1 MNGSVAADGGNL
13 LMTEDERA
21 EVIQLDPLSS
31 AYIRP
36 FVGGED
42 LIQEKKRYCFW
53 LVDCPPDQLR
63 QMPAVIERLRLVRRM
78 REASSKAATRNKAR
92 IPSLFTENRQ
102 PKSGEYLAIPRTS
115 SERRDIL
122 PIGFLP
128 NTTIAANDL
137 QIVPNS
143 KLFHFGILSSLMHV
157 AWIKITA
164 GRLKSDYRYSALY
177 TYNTFP
183 WPEITTM
190 QEQKISELAQDIL
203 DTRIIFSSSTLADL
217 YDPDLMPPKLRK
229 AHQAL
234 DLAVDRLY
242 RKAPFASERE
252 RAEHLFGL
260 YEKMVAPI
268 EAAAKATVRKKRAAT
283 AESKARR

>member
-1 MNGSVAADGGNL
+1 
-13 LMTEDERA
+13 
-21 EVIQLDPLSS
+21 
-31 AYIRP
+31 
-36 FVGGED
+36 
-42 LIQEKKRYCFW
+42 
-53 LVDCPPDQLR
+53 
-63 QMPAVIERLRLVRRM
+63 
-78 REASSKAATRNKAR
+78 
-92 IPSLFTENRQ
+92 
-102 PKSGEYLAIPRTS
+102 
-115 SERRDIL
+115 
-122 PIGFLP
+122 
-128 NTTIAANDL
+128 
-137 QIVPNS
+137 
-143 KLFHFGILSSLMHV
+143 
-157 AWIKITA
+157 
-164 GRLKSDYRYSALY
+164 
-177 TYNTFP
+177 
-183 WPEITTM
+183 M